1 MNENKQDK
9 TSSVWEAWREASSF
23 LGGYGVEDAGRH
35 AELLLL
41 YVLGWDRSTY
51 LLRRMEPAASGLWD
65 RLAPLL
71 ERKAAGEPSQYI
83 IGEQEFYG
91 LPFEVSPSVLIPRP
105 ETELLVERLLV
116 DGDQLWPSASG
127 REPLVIDI
135 GTGSGAIPVTTASMR
150 PDWRVCGT
158 DLSEAAL
165 MVAKRNAEKNGVGA
179 RLNWLHGDLLEPVI
193 QAGLSPDAVISN
205 PPYIPSGDIPTLQI
219 EVRGYE
225 PMNALDG
232 GDDGLD
238 LYRRLIG
245 QLPQLPVMPKWVGLE
260 VGIAQAGEVAGMLER
275 VYEWSRIDIVKDL
288 AGIDRHVVALRD
300 E

>member
-1 MNENKQDK
+1 MNDHLQEQ
-9 TSSVWEAWREASSF
+9 TPSVWEAWREASSF
-23 LGGYGVEDAGRH
+23 LSERGVEDAGRH

-51 LLRRMEPAASGLWD
+51 LLRRMESAASGLWD

-71 ERKAAGEPSQYI
+71 ERKAEGEPSQYI

-91 LPFEVSPSVLIPRP
+91 LPFEVNPSVLIPRP

-116 DGDQLWPSASG
+116 DGDRLWPSASG
-127 REPLVIDI
+127 KAPLVIDI

-150 PDWRVCGT
+150 PNWQVCGT
-158 DLSEAAL
+158 DLSEKAL
-165 MVAKRNAEKNGVGA
+165 AVAQRNASKNGVGD
-179 RLNWLHGDLLEPVI
+179 RLAWLHGDLLEPVI

-205 PPYIPSGDIPTLQI
+205 PPYIPSGDINALQI

-225 PMNALDG
+225 PMSALDG
-232 GDDGLD
+232 GDDGLM

-245 QLPQLPVMPKWVGLE
+245 QLPQLPLMPRWVGLE
-260 VGIAQAGEVAGMLER
+260 VGIGQAVEVAGMLER
-275 VYEWSRIDIVKDL
+275 VYSWSRIDIVKDL